1 MFLSEIFTIYIVPAA
16 LATAPNCAG
25 RCVHDP
31 KVENRLPDN
40 REAEGELDQ
49 VSVFPR
55 QTQEP
60 LPAKPEH
67 GAFRLEAAGV
77 NVAWKHKSF
86 IASLVTTRTL
96 SDIVSFFI
104 QGGRQLVP
112 SSPNRPGGDC
122 ALLSRHVHPRHG

>member
-1 MFLSEIFTIYIVPAA
+1 MFLSEIFTIYIAPAA

-55 QTQEP
+55 QTEEP
-60 LPAKPEH
+60 FFANPGH
-67 GAFRLEAAGV
+67 GAYRLEAAGA
-77 NVAWKHKSF
+77 NVA
-86 IASLVTTRTL
+86 
-96 SDIVSFFI
+96 
-104 QGGRQLVP
+104 
-112 SSPNRPGGDC
+112 
-122 ALLSRHVHPRHG
+122 